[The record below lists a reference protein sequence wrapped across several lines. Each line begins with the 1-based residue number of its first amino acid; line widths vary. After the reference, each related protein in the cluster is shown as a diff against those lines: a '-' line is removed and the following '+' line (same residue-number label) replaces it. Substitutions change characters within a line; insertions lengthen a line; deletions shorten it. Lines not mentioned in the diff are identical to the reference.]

1 MGDDEANFFVGDFGR
16 EGFLEGLEVV
26 EAEFCGALADL
37 FGVDGMD
44 PVGAVGK
51 FALLDEIGDEDDDG
65 GEFAA
70 TELGDFLK
78 GAALLKKL
86 EGFLSGAGRACVP
99 LLAGT
104 FAGGEAAKGLEDS
117 FAVSLAL
124 GVAHAGDG
132 TELLQVFRSL
142 GADVFQRGIV
152 EDEKGGEHFFAGNV
166 FAPLAEEFAKV
177 FVHGDGRI
185 ALVDGTLEGERRV

>member
-1 MGDDEANFFVGDFGR
+1 VGDDEADLFVGDFGR

-26 EAEFCGALADL
+26 EAEFCGGLADL

-51 FALLDEIGDEDDDG
+51 FAPLDEIGDEDDDG

-70 TELGDFLK
+70 AQLSDFLK
-78 GAALLKKL
+78 GAALLEKL
-86 EGFLSGAGRACVP
+86 ERFLGGAGRTCVP
-99 LLAGT
+99 LLAGA
-104 FAGGEAAKGLEDS
+104 FASSEAAKGVEDR

-132 TELLQVFRSL
+132 TELQQVFRSL

-152 EDEKGGEHFFAGNV
+152 EDEKGREHFFAGNV

-177 FVHGDGRI
+177 FVHGDARI
-185 ALVDGTLEGERRV
+185 ALVGGALEGERRV